1 MDCEYHF
8 MLTLSAAQ
16 NDDKPAKSTTKKVY
30 MGEETQNE
38 NATTMEK
45 TLLFSG
51 QKRQDFQ
58 TLSCCGLAWA
68 PSPSALPC
76 WRITAKPQSTS
87 IKGARPAVRVSA
99 CYLFY
104 RPRTVG
110 KRTVESSECQKS
122 WSSSWPQRPQGWV
135 TGSTYTDCLLNFNMY
150 IIFFNTYALC
160 QCISPL
166 CMIYSNIWIKVGQ

>member
-8 MLTLSAAQ
+8 MSTLSAAQ

-38 NATTMEK
+38 NATTIENSI
-45 TLLFSG
+45 LFSG

-58 TLSCCGLAWA
+58 TLSCCGLAWTVSIC
-68 PSPSALPC
+68 PALLENYTKTTKHQAS
-76 WRITAKPQSTS
+76 RVRGQLSEFQ
-87 IKGARPAVRVSA
+87 PAICS
-99 CYLFY
+99 
-104 RPRTVG
+104 TVG

-135 TGSTYTDCLLNFNMY
+135 TGSTYTDCLLNFNMC
-150 IIFFNTYALC
+150 IICFYKCALC